1 MKEIMSGD
9 NTGPEFLKQRYP
21 GLSNSPEVTQAA
33 KRTATRTN
41 AEVSTHPGARIH
53 NYLDRF
59 REIIER
65 KDPGQRAQG
74 ITALK
79 RILVSRYVVRVED
92 IPDSYWQAQMRV
104 VRERGESGDW
114 QTLPEEEQ
122 LELKRKHLAQTKE
135 DQQGSLEEWIDYF
148 ASDKSSYLP
157 DHLKYWAFR
166 GMLRL
171 ERYEKGNE
179 EKGIKG
185 RFPERPTGRQRSIKM
200 FPEVNERALKFIS
213 ESYEAQAKNQTIS
226 FRYDISQSAQTE
238 FLEHLKKKD
247 FRSLYGWGQEHIPP
261 ISEEEMRTTE
271 GEWLTYDQHSAPK
284 TLTVAL
290 QGKGSGWC
298 IAGENLA
305 EEYLNGGNLH
315 VYYTRD
321 REGKF
326 TIPRVVIVQKG
337 DQVTEVRG
345 IEREE
350 NVDNYI
356 QETNIIGD
364 KLKEIPGGEAF
375 FDTDEDTKRLTAI
388 DKKMTSGGLL
398 TGIELAFLYEVD
410 RPIKYFG
417 IEKDPRIAELRAQRN
432 QEEDMSV
439 LFGCS
444 KDQIARTPDE
454 VNDNTKAY
462 VGSLVHYDDNGEII
476 PIFEMI
482 EHLEHIY
489 AAFPEGRVK
498 RETISIGGKTSTE
511 LQGELRERQIDI
523 SAYAADMIKSKDFV
537 TLKEPENINLIRLRV
552 QDMGLERMS
561 TIYEISDQ
569 AKKLGLNQCPA
580 EVGPHYCLANTNQPM
595 NEGDI
600 GMKPIANRDGDL
612 RVFKLYRDEDGQA
625 LLDRAAGPTR
635 GWGQIEKFV
644 FSLGPPVSEAS
655 KVT

>member
-247 FRSLYGWGQEHIPP
+247 FRSLYCWGQEHIPP

-284 TLTVAL
+284 
-290 QGKGSGWC
+290 
-298 IAGENLA
+298 
-305 EEYLNGGNLH
+305 
-315 VYYTRD
+315 
-321 REGKF
+321 
-326 TIPRVVIVQKG
+326 
-337 DQVTEVRG
+337 
-345 IEREE
+345 
-350 NVDNYI
+350 
-356 QETNIIGD
+356 
-364 KLKEIPGGEAF
+364 
-375 FDTDEDTKRLTAI
+375 
-388 DKKMTSGGLL
+388 
-398 TGIELAFLYEVD
+398 
-410 RPIKYFG
+410 
-417 IEKDPRIAELRAQRN
+417 
-432 QEEDMSV
+432 
-439 LFGCS
+439 
-444 KDQIARTPDE
+444 
-454 VNDNTKAY
+454 
-462 VGSLVHYDDNGEII
+462 
-476 PIFEMI
+476 
-482 EHLEHIY
+482 
-489 AAFPEGRVK
+489 
-498 RETISIGGKTSTE
+498 
-511 LQGELRERQIDI
+511 
-523 SAYAADMIKSKDFV
+523 
-537 TLKEPENINLIRLRV
+537 
-552 QDMGLERMS
+552 
-561 TIYEISDQ
+561 
-569 AKKLGLNQCPA
+569 
-580 EVGPHYCLANTNQPM
+580 
-595 NEGDI
+595 
-600 GMKPIANRDGDL
+600 
-612 RVFKLYRDEDGQA
+612 
-625 LLDRAAGPTR
+625 
-635 GWGQIEKFV
+635 
-644 FSLGPPVSEAS
+644 
-655 KVT
+655 